1 MGWLDWVRALAALVA
16 TLALIAGAAY
26 GARRF
31 GMLEPG
37 ANRPNRRLKVVDSLM
52 LDPRR
57 RLVVVR
63 FDDRDHL
70 LLLSPAGDKTVAE
83 VAAKEEP
90 QT

>member
-1 MGWLDWVRALAALVA
+1 MELLDWVRALAALVA

-26 GARRF
+26 AARRF

-37 ANRPNRRLKVVDSLM
+37 ANRPDRRIKIMESLM

-83 VAAKEEP
+83 VAAKQEP
-90 QT
+90 QA